1 VPLAHAPFALQALVF
16 VASAHRFWLP
26 IGFLLLFGAARI

>member
-26 IGFLLLFGAARI
+26 IRPFERH